1 MPVSQAFIVS
11 NLDSYH
17 NLPLT
22 MLLELPSVHRIIQCL
37 IYNCPC
43 PQNEF
48 SVSQPG
54 RSLVGYS
61 PWGRMELGTT
71 EATACTCA
79 WKATG
84 SISRWSCRLSH
95 FSHVWLFETLWIVAL
110 QATLSMELSGKWS
123 RLPFPYLGVLSNP
136 RIKSKSLCLPGLEG
150 KFFTTRATWSLT
162 PKYPS
167 FRYNHSS
174 FFSKPQN
181 PYSFA
186 PAVYTPHNMPFNL
199 CFWW

>member
-22 MLLELPSVHRIIQCL
+22 MLLELTSAHRIMQCL
-37 IYNCPC
+37 IYNLPC

-48 SVSQPG
+48 SVSQPY
-54 RSLVGYS
+54 RSPVGYS
-61 PWGRMELGTT
+61 PWGRIELDTT
-71 EATACTCA
+71 EATACPCA

-84 SISRWSCRLSH
+84 SISKWSCMLSH
-95 FSHVWLFETLWIVAL
+95 FSHVWVFETLWTVAL

-123 RLPFPYLGVLSNP
+123 GLPFPSLGVLSNP
-136 RIKSKSLCLPGLEG
+136 RIKSKPLCLPGLED
-150 KFFTTRATWSLT
+150 KFFTTRATWSLI
-162 PKYPS
+162 PKHSS

-174 FFSKPQN
+174 FFSKPQ
-181 PYSFA
+181 
-186 PAVYTPHNMPFNL
+186 TPLLL
-199 CFWW
+199 CPCHSCST